1 MLEDSV
7 RKSGNRVRITGQLID
22 RATGAHIWADRF
34 DGVPDQTLICRT
46 G

>member
-1 MLEDSV
+1 VLEDSV

-22 RATGAHIWADRF
+22 RATGAPIWADRY